1 MFVIKLLTK
10 KYEMKF
16 LLDEFLGY
24 LLGLKVRQNFFFQ
37 FEGLRKIGL
46 YKDWYELE
54 LRRL

>member
-37 FEGLRKIGL
+37 FEGRRKIGL

-54 LRRL
+54 LKRL